1 MGAGRFAAAILAAV
15 LPAMAADTILVLP
28 LFNLSDQETAS
39 RIDWVGESISEAIR
53 EALAAEG
60 LLVLGREEREEAYR
74 RLAIRPGARLT
85 TATVIKIAQTLDTA
99 RVFYGSYEVH
109 LEKSDTPLT
118 GANLRIR
125 SQLLDLRQME
135 PGEDLEELGALADLP
150 SIERQLAWRALRRV
164 GRAPS
169 EEEYAE
175 RHPLRRLDALESY
188 VRGLLAPGDE
198 QKLRLF
204 AQAARLDET
213 YSQANFAMGRL
224 YAGQEEWRHAVQW
237 LRKVDP
243 GDSRHSEAQFLLG
256 LALYYTA
263 EFPGA
268 AAAFAEVAR
277 KVPLNEVFNN
287 LGAAQSRSNQPEA
300 VANFRRALEGDEA
313 DPDYHFN
320 LGYALWKQGQFDAA
334 AVAFRAALAR
344 EEDDP
349 DATLMLGRCLKQSG
363 PRQGDP
369 RSDGMERIKH
379 NYEEGAYRQLKAE
392 LEATPK

>member
-1 MGAGRFAAAILAAV
+1 MTAGRLALAFAAA

-28 LFNLSDQETAS
+28 FFNLSEQETAS

-74 RLAIRPGARLT
+74 RLSVRPGARLT
-85 TATVIKIAQTLDTA
+85 TATVIKIAQTLDAA
-99 RVFYGSYEVH
+99 RVFYGTFDVH
-109 LEKSDTPLT
+109 MDSADTPLT
-118 GANLRIR
+118 EANLRIR
-125 SQLLDLRQME
+125 SQLLNLREME

-169 EEEYAE
+169 EEEYAA

-188 VRGLLAPGDE
+188 VRGLLAPADD

-204 AQAARLDET
+204 AQAARLDES
-213 YSQANFAMGRL
+213 YSQANFALGRL
-224 YAGQEEWRHAVQW
+224 YARQEEWRHAVQW

-243 GDSRHSEAQFLLG
+243 GDSRYSEAQFLLG
-256 LALYYTA
+256 LSLYYTA
-263 EFPGA
+263 DFAGA
-268 AAAFAEVAR
+268 AGAFAEVAG

-300 VANFRRALEGDEA
+300 AANFRRALEGDEA

-320 LGYALWKQGQFDAA
+320 LGYALWKHGQFSEAA
-334 AVAFRAALAR
+334 DAFRAVLAR
-344 EEDDP
+344 EEDDA

-369 RSDGMERIKH
+369 RSDGLERLKH
-379 NYEEGAYRQLKAE
+379 TYEEGAYRQLKAE
-392 LEATPK
+392 LESGPK